1 MAAAD
6 YRLCDCCDGKVFYD
20 SNLNYEYDEVLPSG
34 HMALDYLGDWAV
46 ICSDCAKTH
55 KTVVLT
61 NEQAVQLAAAPAIA
75 APTEVERDAVQM
87 PRPCSHCTGGKVKSG
102 LTMMEQPCHICAG
115 TGLIWPN
122 RGVIAAIATGEK
134 P

>member
-6 YRLCDCCDGKVFYD
+6 YRLCDCCNGKVFYD
-20 SNLNYEYDEVLPSG
+20 SNLNYEYSEVLPSG

-61 NEQAVQLAAAPAIA
+61 NEQAAQLAAAPAITPDTDA
-75 APTEVERDAVQM
+75 EREKDLRAMLEKVAREVQAECDKARRVDKWW
-87 PRPCSHCTGGKVKSG
+87 GFDYK
-102 LTMMEQPCHICAG
+102 I
-115 TGLIWPN
+115 ID
-122 RGVIAAIATGEK
+122 AAIAATKE
-134 P
+134 